1 MIIARESIVQKICRT
16 ILCLLWVLIF
26 FIPGCT
32 KSIAPTPTPSEK
44 PKPYRVGKTWY
55 QPVSDAKG
63 FKDRGIASWY
73 GKKFHG
79 RKTSSG
85 EIYNMY
91 AMTAA
96 HKTLPLGTHLSV
108 INLNNSQKVI
118 VRIND
123 RGPFV
128 RGRIIDLSYAAAK
141 KLKIISAGTAP
152 VEIVALGTDTSIQT
166 TGSRSSQKPAI
177 DYYSGNFTF
186 QIGAFKD
193 KNNAVRL
200 KTKLDERYQNVHIT
214 EYDTGQDI
222 LYRVRIGQVSSLE
235 EAVSYENTLLQHGF
249 KDVFI
254 IAE

>member
-1 MIIARESIVQKICRT
+1 VFV
-16 ILCLLWVLIF
+16 LLIS
-26 FIPGCT
+26 GCT
-32 KSIAPTPTPSEK
+32 RSIAPTPPPPEK
-44 PKPYRVGKTWY
+44 PKPYRVGKIWY
-55 QPVSDAKG
+55 QPVSHAKD
-63 FKDRGIASWY
+63 FKARGIASWY

-85 EIYNMY
+85 ETYDMY

-108 INLNNSQKVI
+108 TNLNNNQKVI

-128 RGRIIDLSYAAAK
+128 RGRIIDLSFAAAK
-141 KLKIISAGTAP
+141 KLDMISTGTAP
-152 VEIVALGTDTSIQT
+152 VEIVAIGADTWVQT
-166 TGSRSSQKPAI
+166 ADSQAPQAPFI
-177 DYYSGNFTF
+177 DYYSGIFTF

-193 KNNAVRL
+193 KNNAIRL
-200 KTKLDERYQNVHIT
+200 KQQLDKRYQNVHIT
-214 EYDTGQDI
+214 EYDTGQEI
-222 LYRVRIGQVSSLE
+222 LYRVRIGKASSLE
-235 EAVSYENTLLQHGF
+235 EAVAYENTLLQNGF